1 LIIEDVKSIDPS
13 EARNLLASNAS
24 VEEIKSRIRAEDRA
38 VSVRGNLRLD
48 NEIFQLIN
56 IIVTPSSNK
65 SVLDANISG
74 PISGPRKKA
83 TNNVNDVAGHITL
96 SLFLMDGK
104 EVGEGSL
111 SMNDIEHIDNY
122 KISIYSFPGRGWQVW
137 PSVGVESLAG
147 FK

>member
-13 EARNLLASNAS
+13 EARNQLASNAS

-48 NEIFQLIN
+48 NEIFRLIN
-56 IIVTPSSNK
+56 IIVTSSSNK

-83 TNNVNDVAGHITL
+83 NNTVNEVAGH
-96 SLFLMDGK
+96 
-104 EVGEGSL
+104 
-111 SMNDIEHIDNY
+111 
-122 KISIYSFPGRGWQVW
+122 
-137 PSVGVESLAG
+137 
-147 FK
+147 